1 MKKFLILIL
10 FATCLD
16 VSRAKDC
23 STKNLQSLY
32 SESELETALQ
42 KSAEILSCTT
52 SQADVFQTIGLLQ
65 ENLERYPG
73 DTYYIQINLLKQGSS
88 TKQDVLQILDLLGK
102 LRVEHDYFYKPKE
115 AIKELEQVAREKEGR
130 FSCYAHFELGSQKV
144 DKESVYWFERFLEEC
159 KDSSPDFS
167 LVLALMAKGAEELRL
182 GSFPKAIESYELAL
196 SDYPNATLNPEGPL
210 EPWVRHGLA
219 SAYQLSGQK
228 QLAIEQLQLIQKM
241 DHYPAQE
248 SVKLELDMLLEGSE

>member
-1 MKKFLILIL
+1 MKKFLIFIL
-10 FATCLD
+10 FAACLE
-16 VSRAKDC
+16 VYSAKDC
-23 STKNLQSLY
+23 SSKTLQSLY
-32 SESELETALQ
+32 TDSELELALQ
-42 KSAEILSCTT
+42 KSAELLSCTT

-73 DTYYIQINLLKQGSS
+73 DTYYIQINLLKQGKS
-88 TKQDVLQILDLLGK
+88 TNQDVLQILEVLGK

-115 AIKELEQVAREKEGR
+115 ATKELEQIAREKEGK

-144 DKESVYWFERFLEEC
+144 DKESVYWYERFLEEC
-159 KDSSPDFS
+159 KESSPGFS

-196 SDYPNATLNPEGPL
+196 SAYPNATLNPEGPL

-248 SVKLELDMLLEGSE
+248 SVKLELEMLLEGSE